1 VLRLY
6 LVKTGSCAL
15 EGEWLVKS
23 GLQAFPAGGERG
35 IMGLAVKRRNDP
47 VKHSF
52 SQRAIALASAAVLCG
67 GLSACKSS
75 SGGGT
80 VQLSGAG
87 STFVNPVMS
96 RWTAAYQQAHSN
108 VEINYQSIGS
118 GGGIQHVK
126 NQSVDFGASDAAL
139 SDKERAAMTPVILIP
154 ETSGPVCITYN
165 LPSISEP
172 LQISPDVLTGM
183 FLGTI
188 KKWNDPKVA
197 KDNPG
202 VKLPDLP
209 VVIVHRAESSGT
221 TSIFTTYLAAVSPEW
236 KTKIGAGKSVS
247 WPVGL
252 GGKGNEGVTGQIK
265 QSPGALGYVELAYAV
280 ENKLPLAKIENQAG
294 KYIAPSAAGTTA
306 SIAAFATELAQ
317 NPATPIVNPPAS
329 AADAYPISGLTF
341 LIIPTDGPDKAKR
354 TALKGFLEYIIND
367 GQAAAADLNYAPLP
381 DSVKQYDET
390 QLKTLTAA
398 GQPIQ

>member
-1 VLRLY
+1 
-6 LVKTGSCAL
+6 
-15 EGEWLVKS
+15 
-23 GLQAFPAGGERG
+23 
-35 IMGLAVKRRNDP
+35 MAVQRRNEP
-47 VKHSF
+47 VKHSL
-52 SQRAIALASAAVLCG
+52 SQRAFALASAAILCG

-75 SGGGT
+75 SSGGT

-96 RWTAAYQQAHSN
+96 RWTADYQQAHPN

-118 GGGIQHVK
+118 GGGIQQVK
-126 NQSVDFGASDAAL
+126 NKTVDFGASDAAL
-139 SDKERAAMTPVILIP
+139 TAKDISEMEPVIQIP

-165 LPSISEP
+165 LPSVSQP
-172 LQISPDVLTGM
+172 LQISPEVLIGM

-188 KKWNDPKVA
+188 KKWNDPRVA

-202 VKLPDLP
+202 VKLPNLP

-221 TSIFTTYLAAVSPEW
+221 TSIFTTYLASVSPEW
-236 KTKIGAGKSVS
+236 KSKVGAGKSVS

-265 QSPGALGYVELAYAV
+265 QSPGALGYVELAYAI

-294 KYIAPSAAGTTA
+294 TYVAPSAAGTTA
-306 SIAAFATELAQ
+306 SIAAFSSELAQ

-329 AADAYPISGLTF
+329 AKDAYPISGLTF
-341 LIIPTDGPDKAKR
+341 LIVPKDGPDKAKR

-367 GQAAAADLNYAPLP
+367 GQAAAQALNYAPLP
-381 DSVKQYDET
+381 DSVKQYDEE